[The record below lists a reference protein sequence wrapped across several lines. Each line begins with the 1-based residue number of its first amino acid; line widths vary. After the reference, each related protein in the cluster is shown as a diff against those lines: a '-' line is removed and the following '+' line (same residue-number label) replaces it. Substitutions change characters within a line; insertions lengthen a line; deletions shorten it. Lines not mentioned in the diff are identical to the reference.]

1 METMNYEE
9 AAAYLKIKVNTLK
22 AWVAKKKLP
31 FHKPSGKTVLFFREE
46 LEKWILEGEQNK

>member
-1 METMNYEE
+1 MNYEE

-22 AWVAKKKLP
+22 AWVSQKKLP

-46 LEKWILEGEQNK
+46 LEKWILKNGQSK